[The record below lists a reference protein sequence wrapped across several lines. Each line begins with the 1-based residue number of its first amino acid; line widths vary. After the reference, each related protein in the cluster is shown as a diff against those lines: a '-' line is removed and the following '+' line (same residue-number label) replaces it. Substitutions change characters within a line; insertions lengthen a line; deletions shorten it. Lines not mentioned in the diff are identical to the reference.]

1 MKRHIIF
8 ASVASLLSFQIYAL
22 EQKDLEWL
30 LMLNKCEK
38 CDLSQAELKGIDLDQ
53 ANLSGAILRKVNFN
67 ESSLLLSSG

>member
-8 ASVASLLSFQIYAL
+8 ASVASLLSFQVYAL

-30 LMLNKCEK
+30 LMINKCEK

-53 ANLSGAILRKVNFN
+53 ANIQ
-67 ESSLLLSSG
+67 

>member
-1 MKRHIIF
+1 MKRHIIL
-8 ASVASLLSFQIYAL
+8 ASVAALLSFQVYAL

-53 ANLSGAILRKVNFN
+53 ANLSGAIYGK
-67 ESSLLLSSG
+67 